1 MPLFSTSQYIFLQ
14 RLPLIYRRRDSD
26 TVYLQLLP
34 VNFTVFL
41 EQILLQNTSGWLLLF
56 SKLTKI
62 PQEYNIDT
70 ERILNIHKTFR
81 RCPGGL
87 RNVFST
93 FNIRP

>member
-26 TVYLQLLP
+26 TVYLLLLP

-62 PQEYNIDT
+62 PQDYPIDT